1 MTIKEKYVK
10 TAKLDKL
17 SGAIVFFAY
26 KNYEIK
32 SINNILNISERNLL
46 KKNIKT
52 NIPLKNFFF
61 IF

>member
-32 SINNILNISERNLL
+32 SINNILNISQRNLL
-46 KKNIKT
+46 KKK
-52 NIPLKNFFF
+52 
-61 IF
+61 

>member
-32 SINNILNISERNLL
+32 SINNILNIPERNLL
-46 KKNIKT
+46 KKT
-52 NIPLKNFFF
+52 
-61 IF
+61 

>member
-32 SINNILNISERNLL
+32 SINNILNISQRNLL
-46 KKNIKT
+46 KKNIKNYNKKMT
-52 NIPLKNFFF
+52 I
-61 IF
+61 